1 MPKPEKTP
9 APLPTFTIE
18 KGVLIPARG
27 VRGEQIFPL
36 LDLEIGDSFV
46 APPDLAKKARSAA
59 HGFAKREGVR
69 LTCRVQPD
77 GSVRIWRLKK

>member
-9 APLPTFTIE
+9 APLPTFSIE
-18 KGVLIPARG
+18 KGVPIPTRG
-27 VRGEQIFPL
+27 ARGEQIFPF

-59 HGFAKREGVR
+59 HGFAKRKGVR
-69 LTCRVQPD
+69 FTCRVQPD